1 MHEWQTRA
9 DDSDPTRRADV
20 LELRAD
26 RLAAPTTL
34 PEGGL
39 RGEMIVA
46 TADEVLQYADATYPD
61 GVRREYVP
69 RSTLEDPEWIDSLKL
84 RPLIVAPPEVHWS
97 SITPDNIDQYR
108 VGQVGESIRWD
119 EADQVAPYVV
129 DSRNGLDALESGLR
143 SVSVGYS
150 VAIDRMSG
158 TAPNGQPYDVCQTKR
173 LANHVILTAVGRVKN
188 AAIRADSQEP
198 MMDLIKLSELLAK
211 FGLTVPVGADEAAV
225 AKVVEEALEA
235 KDMEIAR
242 LGGVCEGMEAARGD
256 AVTAAT
262 AEAVAP
268 LTAAIDGLKRGDGDD
283 FRAAFTVRA
292 DLLTLAG
299 EHGVENAATL
309 DTTALRKSIAV
320 KLGCRA
326 DADDAHVGG
335 FIAGALKALENAP
348 KGEGQPTPKRGDN
361 ADAPYVDKFYART
374 GPAAFGNPSTLE

>member
-1 MHEWQTRA
+1 MHDWQTRA

-26 RLAAPTTL
+26 RLVAPTVL

-46 TADEVLQYADATYPD
+46 TADEVLQYADASYPS

-97 SITPDNIDQYR
+97 AITPDNIDQYR

-119 EADQVAPYVV
+119 ATDQVASYVA
-129 DSRNGLDALESGLR
+129 DTRAGLDALRSGLR

-150 VAIDRMSG
+150 VAIDKMSG
-158 TAPNGQPYDVCQTKR
+158 VAPNGQPYDVKQTKR
-173 LANHVILTAVGRVKN
+173 LANHVILTARGRVNN
-188 AAIRADSQEP
+188 ATIRADSTEF
-198 MMDLIKLSELLAK
+198 MMDLLKLSELLAK
-211 FGLTVPVGADEAAV
+211 FGLIIPVGADEAAV

-242 LGGVCEGMEAARGD
+242 LNGVCEGMESARGD
-256 AVTAAT
+256 AATAHEAALTEANAKAAALARGDSAEFVTAYKAH
-262 AEAVAP
+262 AS
-268 LTAAIDGLKRGDGDD
+268 
-283 FRAAFTVRA
+283 
-292 DLLTLAG
+292 LLASASA
-299 EHGVENAATL
+299 HGVEGAADL
-309 DTTALRKSIAV
+309 DTGSLRKALAV

-326 DADDAHVGG
+326 DAPDAEIAG
-335 FIAGALKALENAP
+335 FIAGALKAAEAV
-348 KGEGQPTPKRGDN
+348 TPPAVQATPGAR
-361 ADAPYVDKFYART
+361 ADAASSVHPFYAQT
-374 GPAAFGNPSTLE
+374 GPGRAAKSPKE

>member
-46 TADEVLQYADATYPD
+46 TADEVLQYADASYPS

-119 EADQVAPYVV
+119 AADQVATYVA
-129 DSRNGLDALESGLR
+129 DTRAGLTALESGLR

-150 VAIDRMSG
+150 VEIDRMSG
-158 TAPNGQPYDVCQTKR
+158 TAPNGQPYDVKQTKR
-173 LANHVILTAVGRVKN
+173 LANHVILTARGRVQN
-188 AAIRADSQEP
+188 ATIRADSQEP
-198 MMDLIKLSELLAK
+198 MMDLLKLSELLAK
-211 FGLTVPVGADEAAV
+211 FGLTVPVGADEMAV

-242 LGGVCEGMEAARGD
+242 LNGVCEGMESARGD
-256 AVTAAT
+256 AVTKAT
-262 AEAVAP
+262 AELASAV
-268 LTAAIDGLKRGDGDD
+268 DGLKRGDGAD
-283 FRAAFTVRA
+283 FLAAYAARA
-292 DLLTLAG
+292 DLLALAG
-299 EHGVENAATL
+299 EHGVENGATL
-309 DTTALRKSIAV
+309 DTTALRKAIAV

-335 FIAGALKALENAP
+335 FIAGALKALETAP
-348 KGEGQPTPKRGDN
+348 KVKAQETPKRGD
-361 ADAPYVDKFYART
+361 ADDVATVSTFHAQT
-374 GPAAFGNPSTLE
+374 GPTAYLRATTSPTLE